1 MIGTWFCAVHGGRCL
16 TGVGSPGT
24 LDGSR
29 EIDEAAGSTVIE
41 ETTWI
46 FLGSAAAFAAYALFA
61 VGFYRVLRD
70 PEPGTAHLLARLAA
84 GGASPSVLARWRRTW
99 TWVVVPALVCGFAVV
114 LSLMNVALM
123 PNREVEDVYALSAG
137 VVAAVRILANLWI
150 DPAEELAK
158 MVPIALLAAA
168 LFDSSGI
175 GGETWRS
182 RVAEAGAENALA
194 YIAVLVLLEWVLQAL
209 HARRRSAESGDET
222 GVDDVVPHG

>member
-1 MIGTWFCAVHGGRCL
+1 M
-16 TGVGSPGT
+16 
-24 LDGSR
+24 
-29 EIDEAAGSTVIE
+29 E

-61 VGFYRVLRD
+61 VAFFRVLRT
-70 PEPGTAHLLARLAA
+70 PEPGFAHVLARLE
-84 GGASPSVLARWRRTW
+84 GDGATPSVLERWRRAW
-99 TWVVVPALVCGFAVV
+99 RWVVVPVLVCAFAVV

-137 VVAAVRILANLWI
+137 VVAAVRILAFVWV

-175 GGETWRS
+175 DVGAWRS
-182 RVAEAGAENALA
+182 GVAEAGAENAVS
-194 YIAVLVLLEWVLQAL
+194 YIAVLVILEWVLQAL
-209 HARRRSAESGDET
+209 HARRQVTGQGDET
-222 GVDDVVPHG
+222 ASVPSP